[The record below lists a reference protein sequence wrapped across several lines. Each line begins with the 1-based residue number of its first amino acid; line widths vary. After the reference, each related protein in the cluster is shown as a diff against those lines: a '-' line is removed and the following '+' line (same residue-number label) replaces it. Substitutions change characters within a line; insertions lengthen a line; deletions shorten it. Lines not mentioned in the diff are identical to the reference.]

1 VAASTIKLLKEV
13 PAMSS
18 LLANVIDPRTQQ
30 PRSRMFWL
38 VVGALVVGQLFAFWL
53 LCSHQV
59 RKAEA
64 RNNEMLVHQMALAD
78 CLQYIPG
85 STIASCSA
93 RIVPDGVAARPA
105 ASPAVTGAVPVS
117 FSYR

>member
-1 VAASTIKLLKEV
+1 
-13 PAMSS
+13 MS
-18 LLANVIDPRTQQ
+18 LLANTIDPRTQH
-30 PRSRMFWL
+30 PRSRMFW
-38 VVGALVVGQLFAFWL
+38 VVFGALVAGQLFAFWL

-64 RNNEMLVHQMALAD
+64 RHNELTVSQMALSD

-85 STIASCSA
+85 STIASCSVKVDHA
-93 RIVPDGVAARPA
+93 GNVPQRAAAKAAVA
-105 ASPAVTGAVPVS
+105 GAVPVS

>member
-1 VAASTIKLLKEV
+1 M
-13 PAMSS
+13 P

-30 PRSRMFWL
+30 PRNRFFW
-38 VVGALVVGQLFAFWL
+38 VVLGALVTGQLFAFWL

-64 RNNEMLVHQMALAD
+64 RSNEVLVHQMALAD

-93 RIVPDGVAARPA
+93 RIDPA
-105 ASPAVTGAVPVS
+105 VVQQAGGSPTVTGALPVS

>member
-1 VAASTIKLLKEV
+1 
-13 PAMSS
+13 MSS
-18 LLANVIDPRTQQ
+18 LPADDIAADPQQVRARMLWALLAAV
-30 PRSRMFWL
+30 
-38 VVGALVVGQLFAFWL
+38 AVGQLFAFWL

-64 RNNEMLVHQMALAD
+64 RRDEVVVQQMALAD

-93 RIVPDGVAARPA
+93 RNDVTAQASQTGNAAKA
-105 ASPAVTGAVPVS
+105 AMSAAVPVS
-117 FSYR
+117 FSFR

>member
-1 VAASTIKLLKEV
+1 
-13 PAMSS
+13 MS
-18 LLANVIDPRTQQ
+18 LLASVIDPGTQQ
-30 PRSRMFWL
+30 PRSRMLWVIL
-38 VVGALVVGQLFAFWL
+38 GALVAGQLFSLWL

-64 RNNEMLVHQMALAD
+64 RHNEQVVHQMALAD

-85 STIASCSA
+85 STIASC
-93 RIVPDGVAARPA
+93 AARMDVGA
-105 ASPAVTGAVPVS
+105 QTARMGNNAGSGAVPVS

>member
-1 VAASTIKLLKEV
+1 MSTAVHAAAV
-13 PAMSS
+13 DPAPSPRTRWWWV
-18 LLANVIDPRTQQ
+18 LLAGVA
-30 PRSRMFWL
+30 F
-38 VVGALVVGQLFAFWL
+38 GQLFAFWL

-64 RNNEMLVHQMALAD
+64 RHNESVIQQMALAD

-85 STIASCSA
+85 STIASCA
-93 RIVPDGVAARPA
+93 VRAEPGTQPAEVADHPA
-105 ASPAVTGAVPVS
+105 PASGAVPVS

>member
-1 VAASTIKLLKEV
+1 
-13 PAMSS
+13 MS

-30 PRSRMFWL
+30 PRSRMFWVVFGGL
-38 VVGALVVGQLFAFWL
+38 VVAQLFALWL

-64 RNNEMLVHQMALAD
+64 RSNELTVNQMALSD

-85 STIASCSA
+85 STIASCTMRLA
-93 RIVPDGVAARPA
+93 PDSQASTTLPQGGNAARR
-105 ASPAVTGAVPVS
+105 GAVPVS

>member
-1 VAASTIKLLKEV
+1 
-13 PAMSS
+13 MS
-18 LLANVIDPRTQQ
+18 LLIPAARPDLQA
-30 PRSRMFWL
+30 RSHWL
-38 VVGALVVGQLFAFWL
+38 WVMLGGIALGQLFALWL

-64 RNNEMLVHQMALAD
+64 RQEAAVIQQMALSD

-85 STIASCSA
+85 STIASCSSRMDA
-93 RIVPDGVAARPA
+93 RAPSQQPADNAALA
-105 ASPAVTGAVPVS
+105 GAVPVS

>member
-1 VAASTIKLLKEV
+1 
-13 PAMSS
+13 MSH
-18 LLANVIDPRTQQ
+18 LANVFEADTEQ
-30 PRSRMFWL
+30 PRSTMFWVIL
-38 VVGALVVGQLFAFWL
+38 GALAAGQLFAFWL

-64 RNNEMLVHQMALAD
+64 RQNEAVVQQMALSD

-85 STIASCSA
+85 STIASCTTRS
-93 RIVPDGVAARPA
+93 GVNTQAPVSN
-105 ASPAVTGAVPVS
+105 ASMTGAVPVS

>member
-1 VAASTIKLLKEV
+1 MSTVVHAAAETDTRSRSHWLW
-13 PAMSS
+13 M
-18 LLANVIDPRTQQ
+18 LLAGVA
-30 PRSRMFWL
+30 M
-38 VVGALVVGQLFAFWL
+38 AQLFSFWL

-64 RNNEMLVHQMALAD
+64 RQNETVVQQMALAD

-85 STIASCSA
+85 STIASCSRMDPNA
-93 RIVPDGVAARPA
+93 QPA
-105 ASPAVTGAVPVS
+105 QNLANPTATGAVPVS

>member
-1 VAASTIKLLKEV
+1 MPV
-13 PAMSS
+13 
-18 LLANVIDPRTQQ
+18 LANVSDPHTQQ

-38 VVGALVVGQLFAFWL
+38 VLGALVVGQLLAFWL

-64 RNNEMLVHQMALAD
+64 RSNEMLVHQMALSD

-85 STIASCSA
+85 STIASCQ
-93 RIVPDGVAARPA
+93 RMDPA
-105 ASPAVTGAVPVS
+105 AQAVQPAGQPSMTGAVPVS
-117 FSYR
+117 FNYR

>member
-1 VAASTIKLLKEV
+1 
-13 PAMSS
+13 MS
-18 LLANVIDPRTQQ
+18 LLANAIDPRTQH
-30 PRSRMFWL
+30 PRSRMFW
-38 VVGALVVGQLFAFWL
+38 VVLGALVTGQLFAFWL

-64 RNNEMLVHQMALAD
+64 RNNELAVNQMALSD

-85 STIASCSA
+85 STIASCSVKVDHA
-93 RIVPDGVAARPA
+93 GTAPQRAGAKPSVA
-105 ASPAVTGAVPVS
+105 GAVPVS

>member
-1 VAASTIKLLKEV
+1 
-13 PAMSS
+13 MSS
-18 LLANVIDPRTQQ
+18 LAHVIDSPTQQ
-30 PRSRMFWL
+30 PRSRMWW
-38 VVGALVVGQLFAFWL
+38 VVLGAIAAGQLFAFWL

-64 RNNEMLVHQMALAD
+64 RQNEVMVNQMALSD

-85 STIASCSA
+85 STIASCSS
-93 RIVPDGVAARPA
+93 RIDPRAQAAQRDANPA
-105 ASPAVTGAVPVS
+105 MTGAMPVS

>member
-1 VAASTIKLLKEV
+1 MSTLTQAAEV
-13 PAMSS
+13 PDTPSRSHWLWM
-18 LLANVIDPRTQQ
+18 LLA
-30 PRSRMFWL
+30 
-38 VVGALVVGQLFAFWL
+38 ALAIGQLFAFWL

-64 RNNEMLVHQMALAD
+64 RQNESVIHQMALAD

-85 STIASCSA
+85 STIASCTSRMGPAHAEPNATQSA
-93 RIVPDGVAARPA
+93 QPA
-105 ASPAVTGAVPVS
+105 AHPAATGAVPVS